1 MKRFFIAML
10 ALTMSIGMMAQ
21 TDANKAARKVA
32 HQQQLQE
39 LTTGYVQS
47 FNLSGEKAEQ
57 FAQTF
62 MAYNKKMM
70 EVKKL
75 YPTTKVENPTEEQ
88 LEQEILAKYNRQ
100 RALLDVR
107 LDYYHRLR
115 KVLTPSQ
122 IQKIYEDEKARK
134 EKLQQLQGNQ

>member
-1 MKRFFIAML
+1 
-10 ALTMSIGMMAQ
+10 MSEQKESTLGKILGGLIFLVVAGVLGWFAHGMYMQYA
-21 TDANKAARKVA
+21 
-32 HQQQLQE
+32 
-39 LTTGYVQS
+39 
-47 FNLSGEKAEQ
+47 
-57 FAQTF
+57 
-62 MAYNKKMM
+62 KKMM

-134 EKLQQLQGNQ
+134 DNLQQPQGRK